1 MMSIVKTEFKQKNL
15 GELALGRHGLR
26 SVRFGVVLIALL
38 LLPGHG
44 TGQGMPV
51 YDNTNFISLA
61 KQLIESGKQTSNLL
75 KTVEFLKKQKDRIEK
90 VSDVVRQL
98 SAVQNLIENNQKLI
112 RMVRGDLR
120 EVLNSPF
127 IKPDEINRVTE
138 SFNEILER
146 SMESLN
152 YVDRILTSDYLKMTD
167 SERAKLLK
175 DYEQQSDEMVA
186 EVENKTRRYKE
197 IISFRKMQ
205 QRLND
210 RESAY

>member
-1 MMSIVKTEFKQKNL
+1 MKYKIKTFIM
-15 GELALGRHGLR
+15 
-26 SVRFGVVLIALL
+26 VLSFTFLC
-38 LLPGHG
+38 LPSGA
-44 TGQGMPV
+44 TAQGMPV

-75 KTVEFLKKQKDRIEK
+75 KTVEFLKDQKQRIEK

-98 SAVQNLIENNQKLI
+98 SAVQDLIANNQKLI
-112 RMVRGDLR
+112 GMVQGDLK
-120 EVLNSPF
+120 EVLHSPF
-127 IKPDEINRVTE
+127 IKPNEINRVTR

-167 SERAKLLK
+167 AERAKLLK
-175 DYEQQSDEMVA
+175 DYQQQSDEMVI

-205 QRLND
+205 ERLND
-210 RESAY
+210 REGAY

>member
-1 MMSIVKTEFKQKNL
+1 MKYKIKTFIM
-15 GELALGRHGLR
+15 ALSFTFLC
-26 SVRFGVVLIALL
+26 
-38 LLPGHG
+38 LPDGA
-44 TGQGMPV
+44 TAQGMPV

-75 KTVEFLKKQKDRIEK
+75 KTVEFLKDQKQRIEK

-98 SAVQNLIENNQKLI
+98 SAVQDLIANNQKLI
-112 RMVRGDLR
+112 AMVQGDLK
-120 EVLNSPF
+120 EVLHSPF
-127 IKPDEINRVTE
+127 IKPNEINRITR

-167 SERAKLLK
+167 AERAKLLK
-175 DYEQQSDEMVA
+175 DYQQQSDEMVI

-205 QRLND
+205 ERLND
-210 RESAY
+210 REGAY

>member
-1 MMSIVKTEFKQKNL
+1 MKYKIKTFIM
-15 GELALGRHGLR
+15 
-26 SVRFGVVLIALL
+26 VLSFTFLC
-38 LLPGHG
+38 LPSGA
-44 TGQGMPV
+44 TAQGMPV

-75 KTVEFLKKQKDRIEK
+75 KTVEFLKDQKQQIEK

-98 SAVQNLIENNQKLI
+98 SAVQDLIANNQKLI
-112 RMVRGDLR
+112 GMVQGDLQ
-120 EVLNSPF
+120 EVLHSPF
-127 IKPDEINRVTE
+127 IKPNEINRVTR

-167 SERAKLLK
+167 AERAKLLK
-175 DYEQQSDEMVA
+175 DYQQQSDEMVI

-205 QRLND
+205 ERLND
-210 RESAY
+210 REGAY

>member
-1 MMSIVKTEFKQKNL
+1 MMRIVKTECKQRNL
-15 GELALGRHGLR
+15 GEVSLGLYGLR
-26 SVRFGVVLIALL
+26 SVGLGVVITVLF

-44 TGQGMPV
+44 AAQGMPV

-75 KTVEFLKKQKDRIEK
+75 KTVEFLKNQKERIEK
-90 VSDVVRQL
+90 VSDVIQQL
-98 SAVQNLIENNQKLI
+98 SAVQDLISNNQKLI
-112 RMVRGDLR
+112 GMVRGDLR
-120 EVLNSPF
+120 EVLNSPY
-127 IKPDEINRVTE
+127 IKPDEVNRVTE

-146 SMESLN
+146 SMETLD

-167 SERAKLLK
+167 AERARLLK
-175 DYEQQSDEMVA
+175 EYELQSDEMVA

-205 QRLND
+205 ERLNE
-210 RESAY
+210 REGVY

>member
-1 MMSIVKTEFKQKNL
+1 MKYKIKTL
-15 GELALGRHGLR
+15 IM
-26 SVRFGVVLIALL
+26 VLSFTFLC
-38 LLPGHG
+38 LPSGA
-44 TGQGMPV
+44 TAQGMPV

-75 KTVEFLKKQKDRIEK
+75 KTVEFLKDQKQQIEK

-98 SAVQNLIENNQKLI
+98 SAVQDLIANNQKLI
-112 RMVRGDLR
+112 AMVQGDLK

-127 IKPDEINRVTE
+127 IKPNEINRVTR

-167 SERAKLLK
+167 AERAKLLK
-175 DYEQQSDEMVA
+175 DYQQQSDEMVI

-205 QRLND
+205 ERLND
-210 RESAY
+210 REGAY